1 MARKLPKLA
10 NQMLI
15 LTGSVANW
23 GPFASEVKSTKN
35 YATTCTVITPTAL
48 RSPSFTLITFPRPA
62 SYIIS
67 LIRLDGIRP
76 TSSLFSFPLSLSSAE
91 LLFFKSLLLLGF
103 STSVFVSS
111 HLCQPEGGLELLS
124 LGFQSAQYPE
134 RSVWRPLMPP
144 VDRALWTQLR
154 RVPNPLSIHWEKASL
169 VAHLYQRRN
178 SFPV

>member
-48 RSPSFTLITFPRPA
+48 RSPSFTLITFPRPE

-76 TSSLFSFPLSLSSAE
+76 TSCLFSFSLSLS
-91 LLFFKSLLLLGF
+91 LVQNYF
-103 STSVFVSS
+103 SSNLCCFLVFPLVF
-111 HLCQPEGGLELLS
+111 LCRLICASQKEALNCLAWAS
-124 LGFQSAQYPE
+124 
-134 RSVWRPLMPP
+134 
-144 VDRALWTQLR
+144 RAL
-154 RVPNPLSIHWEKASL
+154 NILSDPFGVHWCP
-169 VAHLYQRRN
+169 Q
-178 SFPV
+178 